1 MINPNVPAGRRSL
14 DLAPIGAAL
23 ALAAIGAAVGAASPA
38 LAHDTWVI
46 THDQEAIAHAKP
58 LPEIFTSLGFAN
70 VSISLLALAGVIAW
84 IVIGRTD
91 LPDRVAARLGLPKI
105 DTARFEP
112 WVPVAL
118 RLGLAAMFFTAA
130 YALHPRLGYAIG
142 ESPVLFASDLEF
154 RHLPGTWDGLN
165 WIQVGLGV
173 AFLLGIWT
181 RVASVLLALLVLVG
195 FWLFGVDMLAYGG
208 VLIGTAYYLFA
219 KGGGRLALLRDPDAV
234 ARLTDTMPPGRPQ
247 AVLRILTG
255 VSFLY
260 LGILY
265 KFLHPTYLLAGV
277 EFYDLPLFGFPPEVF
292 VFIVATVE
300 VVVGILITA
309 GVMVRPLSFVLVF
322 AFAFFSVSMN
332 EGVLGHSFLYGI
344 VFALF
349 INGAGRWSD
358 RADENRNTV
367 AADN

>member
-1 MINPNVPAGRRSL
+1 MRECLGRPGAESIAVSRIIWTVALMTLATAGS
-14 DLAPIGAAL
+14 
-23 ALAAIGAAVGAASPA
+23 A

-46 THDQEAIAHAKP
+46 THEQEALAHAIP
-58 LPEIFTSLGFAN
+58 PPAIFTTLGIAN
-70 VSISLLALAGVIAW
+70 VAIALIALIGVVGW
-84 IVIGRTD
+84 IGIGRTD
-91 LPDRVAARLGLPKI
+91 IPDRIAARLNLPRV
-105 DTARFEP
+105 DAARLEP

-118 RLGLAAMFFTAA
+118 RLGLAAMFVTAA
-130 YALHPRLGYAIG
+130 FGLHPRLGYAVG

-154 RHLPGTWDGLN
+154 RHLPGDWTWLV
-165 WIQVGLGV
+165 WVQVALGV
-173 AFLLGIWT
+173 AFLLGVWT
-181 RVASVLLALLVLVG
+181 RVASILLAVLVLLG
-195 FWLFGVDMLAYGG
+195 CWLFTVDMLAYAG
-208 VLIGTAYYLFA
+208 VLIGTAYYLLV
-219 KGGGRLALLRDPDAV
+219 KGGGRFELLADPDSLVRRV
-234 ARLTDTMPPGRPQ
+234 ASVPPGRPQ

-255 VSFLY
+255 LSFLY

-277 EFYDLPLFGFPPEVF
+277 EFYGLPLFGFPAEVF

-322 AFAFFSVSMN
+322 AFAFFSISMN

-349 INGAGRWSD
+349 ASGAGRWSG
-358 RADENRNTV
+358 N
-367 AADN
+367 AAPATTYQPSPSV

>member
-1 MINPNVPAGRRSL
+1 MTTPVPAAPALVAAAARQPLTGSL
-14 DLAPIGAAL
+14 RIAGLLALL
-23 ALAAIGAAVGAASPA
+23 ALAAAGPA

-46 THDQEAIAHAKP
+46 THDQEEIAHAKP

-91 LPDRVAARLGLPKI
+91 IPDRVVDRLGLPRV
-105 DTARFEP
+105 DTARLEP
-112 WVPVAL
+112 WVPTAL
-118 RLGLAAMFFTAA
+118 RLGLAAMFVTAA
-130 YALHPRLGYAIG
+130 FALHPRLGYAIG

-154 RHLPGTWDGLN
+154 RHVPGNWDWLI
-165 WIQVGLGV
+165 WVQVGLGA

-181 RVASVLLALLVLVG
+181 RVASLLLVLLVLIG
-195 FWLFGVDMLAYGG
+195 FWLFGIDMLAYAG

-219 KGGGRLALLRDPDAV
+219 RGGGRLALLGDPEAIT
-234 ARLTDTMPPGRPQ
+234 RLTEATPPGRPQ

-255 VSFLY
+255 LSFLY

-309 GVMVRPLSFVLVF
+309 GVMVRPLSVVLVF

-349 INGAGRWSD
+349 VSGAGRWSE
-358 RADENRNTV
+358 RET
-367 AADN
+367 